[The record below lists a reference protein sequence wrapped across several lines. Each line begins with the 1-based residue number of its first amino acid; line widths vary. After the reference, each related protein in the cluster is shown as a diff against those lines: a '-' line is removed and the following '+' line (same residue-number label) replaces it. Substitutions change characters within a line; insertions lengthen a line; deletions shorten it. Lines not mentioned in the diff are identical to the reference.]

1 MRRKVMGEHKE
12 KVIRQAKLLLAEKWA
27 DGITNIHVFDTTKV
41 QMWYENI
48 NTEKDGRVTDITYND
63 GRIERS
69 KDGKVIRTFGEK
81 QLHGDD
87 LINQWER
94 FGPTV
99 DISL

>member
-1 MRRKVMGEHKE
+1 MGEHTE

-27 DGITNIHVFDTTKV
+27 DGITNIHIFDTTKT

>member
-1 MRRKVMGEHKE
+1 MSEHKDA
-12 KVIRQAKLLLAEKWA
+12 VIRQAKLLLAEKWA

-69 KDGKVIRTFGEK
+69 QNGKVIRTFGEK
-81 QLHGDD
+81 QLCGND

>member
-27 DGITNIHVFDTTKV
+27 DGITNIHIFDTTKT

>member
-1 MRRKVMGEHKE
+1 MSEHKDA
-12 KVIRQAKLLLAEKWA
+12 VIKQAKLLLAEQWA
-27 DGITNIHVFDTTKV
+27 NGITNVHVFDTTKV

-69 KDGKVIRTFGEK
+69 QNGKVIRTFGEK
-81 QLHGDD
+81 QLCGND

-99 DISL
+99 DISI

>member
-1 MRRKVMGEHKE
+1 MGEHTE

>member
-1 MRRKVMGEHKE
+1 MGEHTE

-27 DGITNIHVFDTTKV
+27 DGITNIHIFDTTKI

>member
-1 MRRKVMGEHKE
+1 MGEHKE

>member
-1 MRRKVMGEHKE
+1 
-12 KVIRQAKLLLAEKWA
+12 
-27 DGITNIHVFDTTKV
+27 
-41 QMWYENI
+41 MWYENI

-69 KDGKVIRTFGEK
+69 QNGKVIRTFGEK
-81 QLHGDD
+81 QLCGDD

-99 DISL
+99 DISI

>member
-1 MRRKVMGEHKE
+1 
-12 KVIRQAKLLLAEKWA
+12 
-27 DGITNIHVFDTTKV
+27 
-41 QMWYENI
+41 MWYENI

>member
-1 MRRKVMGEHKE
+1 MGEHTE
-12 KVIRQAKLLLAEKWA
+12 KVVRQAKLLLAEKWA
-27 DGITNIHVFDTTKV
+27 DGITNIHIFDTTKT

>member
-1 MRRKVMGEHKE
+1 MRRKAMGEHTE

-27 DGITNIHVFDTTKV
+27 DGITNIHIFDTTKT

>member
-1 MRRKVMGEHKE
+1 MRRKAMGEHTE

>member
-1 MRRKVMGEHKE
+1 MGEHKE

-27 DGITNIHVFDTTKV
+27 DGITNIHIFDTTKT

-69 KDGKVIRTFGEK
+69 QNGKVIRIFGEK
-81 QLHGDD
+81 QLCGDD
-87 LINQWER
+87 LIHQWER

-99 DISL
+99 DINV

>member
-1 MRRKVMGEHKE
+1 MGEHKE

-27 DGITNIHVFDTTKV
+27 DGITNIHIFDTTKT

>member
-1 MRRKVMGEHKE
+1 MGEHKE

-27 DGITNIHVFDTTKV
+27 DGITNIHIFDTTKT

-69 KDGKVIRTFGEK
+69 KNGKVIRTFGEK

>member
-1 MRRKVMGEHKE
+1 MGEHTE

-87 LINQWER
+87 LINQWGR

>member
-1 MRRKVMGEHKE
+1 MRRKVLGEHKE

-27 DGITNIHVFDTTKV
+27 DGITNIHIFDTTKT

>member
-1 MRRKVMGEHKE
+1 MRRKAMSEHKE

-27 DGITNIHVFDTTKV
+27 DGITNIHIFDTTKT

>member
-1 MRRKVMGEHKE
+1 MRRKRMGEHTE

-27 DGITNIHVFDTTKV
+27 DGITNIHIFDTTKT

>member
-1 MRRKVMGEHKE
+1 MRRRVMGEHTE

-27 DGITNIHVFDTTKV
+27 DGITNIHIFDTTKT